1 MEILATARTSGSKG
15 RKKIEISKEYGVC
28 QLKCWLFNIIWSLN
42 ECLKTGLQYIFLESF
57 EKLTLLSIAK
67 SLFYLI

>member
-1 MEILATARTSGSKG
+1 MEMLATARTSESKG

-42 ECLKTGLQYIFLESF
+42 ECLKTGLQYIF
-57 EKLTLLSIAK
+57 
-67 SLFYLI
+67 